1 MPARSAHALIAFK
14 ESRMAHI
21 GCVCGNDVRGNSIE
35 TIYRFVSD
43 DLMNEYAE
51 SETFFRPSHLPGE
64 KAEIWLCNECGRAI
78 FFDDGGLY
86 VTRYMRPA
94 EPMGFSQWHEPTK
107 AGVFFGDKVFFDAV
121 SEHFSYESDAGR
133 TLNYEFFYK
142 EYAEGKPLL
151 SPSVMQEKVFGNP
164 DRKFPRWTRALLLD
178 SFLAVFDD
186 AGGISDAPSRLWLLS
201 KEDMAALRHSGTS
214 AE

>member
-1 MPARSAHALIAFK
+1 
-14 ESRMAHI
+14 MAHI
-21 GCVCGNDVRGNSIE
+21 GCVCGNDVRGNSVE
-35 TIYRFVSD
+35 TIHRFVSD

-51 SETFFRPSHLPGE
+51 SETFFRLPYPPGE
-64 KAEIWLCNECGRAI
+64 KAEIWLCNKCGRAI

-94 EPMGFSQWHEPTK
+94 EPAEFSQCDGAAK
-107 AGVFFGDKVFFDAV
+107 AGVFYNDKVFFDAV
-121 SEHFSYESDAGR
+121 DEYLSDESKTGR
-133 TLNYEFFYK
+133 EPEYEFFYK

-164 DRKFPRWTRALLLD
+164 DRKIPRWTRALLLD